1 MDNKIKFLRQCDIFR
16 SAIEEHSD
24 KVEYC
29 TIVNKVSS
37 KVNKLIHYT
46 SHIRDF

>member
-37 KVNKLIHYT
+37 KVNKLIHHT